1 MVCWKPGACV
11 APCGSRRLK
20 ASGSI
25 RQASTAKMNS
35 AFCQPAVEISV
46 CSTGIIRNCPNEPA
60 AAAMPMA
67 HTRFSGL
74 ATRPITPYTTL

>member
-1 MVCWKPGACV
+1 MK
-11 APCGSRRLK
+11 
-20 ASGSI
+20 
-25 RQASTAKMNS
+25 QARNARIYS

-67 HTRFSGL
+67 HTRLSGL